1 MKLIKKDQK
10 NNYVRIKVLSTD
22 DIWYLSKLIEEGDKV
37 GAITTRKISFN
48 EKEGER
54 KKIWVKID
62 VEKVEFQ
69 EFSERLK
76 VLGKIVESSNE
87 LVPKGTYQSIV
98 VGINDEIEIYK
109 KEWSLSFKEF
119 LERAVR
125 SNEAN
130 ILIVAADY
138 GDATFYIY
146 HNYGIES
153 IGRLSDELGGK
164 REIKSYEKNKTL
176 FLTNL
181 LSKIKSTVRTRTVK
195 AIVFGGVGTLTKDFE
210 EFIKKDEIKKM
221 TKFVKINYSGK
232 NGIKEILNKSDID
245 NIISETML
253 KKGIE
258 LLNKIMEKIAK
269 GGSVAYGYKE
279 VKEYL
284 DLGGV
289 ETMIISENMIK
300 KDREKS
306 EELIKKAELTKAEIV
321 IMPSN
326 NEYGEQ
332 LDNIGGVGALLRF
345 KKRF

>member
-10 NNYVRIKVLSTD
+10 NSYVKVKVLSTD
-22 DIWYLSKLIEEGDKV
+22 DLWYLSKLIEKGDIV

-54 KKIWVKID
+54 KKIWVKVD

-76 VLGKIVESSNE
+76 ILGKIVESNNE
-87 LVPKGTYQSIV
+87 LVPNGTYQSIV
-98 VGINDEIEIYK
+98 VGINDELDIYK

-119 LERAVR
+119 LERAVK

-130 ILIVAADY
+130 ILLVAADY

-164 REIKSYEKNKTL
+164 REIKSYEKNKNQ

-181 LSKIKSTVRTRTVK
+181 GSKIKSIVKTRNVK
-195 AIVFGGVGTLTKDFE
+195 AVVFGGVGTLTKDFE
-210 EFIKKDEIKKM
+210 NFIKNDEIKKI
-221 TKFVKINYSGK
+221 TRFVKINYSGK
-232 NGIKEILNKSDID
+232 NGIKEIINNNDID
-245 NIISETML
+245 SIISETML
-253 KKGIE
+253 RKGIDI
-258 LLNKIMEKIAK
+258 LNKIMEKIAK
-269 GGSVAYGYKE
+269 EGSVAYGYKE
-279 VKEYL
+279 VDEYL
-284 DLGGV
+284 DMGGV
-289 ETMIISENMIK
+289 ETLLISENMIK
-300 KDREKS
+300 KEREKS
-306 EELIKKAELTKAEIV
+306 EELIRKAELTKAKVV